1 MKLLLWAAII
11 FGVIWVLRNK
21 KKAAEA
27 RMARSDPSPVLN
39 EKLHEESGEPM
50 LSCAHCGIHFP
61 SSEAVVDT
69 AGTVY
74 CGTEHRRL
82 HATR

>member
-27 RMARSDPSPVLN
+27 RMARSEPSPVRNKELQ
-39 EKLHEESGEPM
+39 ESGEPM
-50 LSCAHCGIHFP
+50 ASCAHCGIHFP

-69 AGTVY
+69 AGIVY
-74 CGTEHRRL
+74 CGAEHRRL